1 MRRKNLFQDRRGEG
15 YIDTALMIVIV
26 FTLMI
31 SLMFVFSIF
40 TTYLSLNS
48 AAKQLAHGIEV
59 CGQAD
64 AATIALI
71 SGGEL
76 SAADVQVDTTWYNS
90 ARRTIQLKTPFT
102 VTVHERINIPILKF
116 ITGDA
121 VNIKLNLVASAE
133 GISEVY
139 WKAGT

>member
-1 MRRKNLFQDRRGEG
+1 MRRRNLFQDRRGEG

-48 AAKQLAHGIEV
+48 TAKQLAHGIEV
-59 CGQAD
+59 YGQAD

-71 SGGEL
+71 SDGEL
-76 SAADVQVDTTWYNS
+76 TDADVQVDTTWHNAS
-90 ARRTIQLKTPFT
+90 RKTIQLKTPFT
-102 VTVHERINIPILKF
+102 VTVHKRINIPVLKF

-121 VNIKLNLVASAE
+121 VNIKLNLTASAD

>member
-1 MRRKNLFQDRRGEG
+1 MRRRNLFQDRRGEG

-48 AAKQLAHGIEV
+48 TAKQLAHGIEV
-59 CGQAD
+59 YGQAD

-76 SAADVQVDTTWYNS
+76 SAADVQVDTTWYNAS
-90 ARRTIQLKTPFT
+90 RRTIQLKTPFT

-121 VNIKLNLVASAE
+121 VNIKLNLTASAE

>member
-40 TTYLSLNS
+40 TTYLGLNS
-48 AAKQLAHGIEV
+48 SAKQLAHGIEV
-59 CGQAD
+59 YGQAD
-64 AATIALI
+64 DATIALI

-76 SAADVQVDTTWYNS
+76 SAADVQVDTTWYNA

-121 VNIKLNLVASAE
+121 VNIKLNLSASAE

>member
-40 TTYLSLNS
+40 TTYLGLNS
-48 AAKQLAHGIEV
+48 TAKQLAHGIEV
-59 CGQAD
+59 YGQAD
-64 AATIALI
+64 DATIALI

-76 SAADVQVDTTWYNS
+76 SAADVQVDTTWYNA

-121 VNIKLNLVASAE
+121 VNIKLNLSASAD

-139 WKAGT
+139 WKAGI

>member
-1 MRRKNLFQDRRGEG
+1 MRRRNLFQDRRGEG

-48 AAKQLAHGIEV
+48 TAKQLAHGIEV
-59 CGQAD
+59 YGQAD

-76 SAADVQVDTTWYNS
+76 TDADVQVDTTWYNA
-90 ARRTIQLKTPFT
+90 ARKTIQLKTPFT

-121 VNIKLNLVASAE
+121 VNIKLNLAAYAD

>member
-40 TTYLSLNS
+40 TTYLGLNS
-48 AAKQLAHGIEV
+48 TAKQLAHGIEV
-59 CGQAD
+59 YGQAD
-64 AATIALI
+64 DATIALI

-121 VNIKLNLVASAE
+121 VNIKLNLSASAE

>member
-1 MRRKNLFQDRRGEG
+1 MRRRNLFQDRRGEG
-15 YIDTALMIVIV
+15 YIDTAMMIVIV

-40 TTYLSLNS
+40 NTYLSLNS
-48 AAKQLAHGIEV
+48 TAKQLAHGIEV
-59 CGQAD
+59 YGQAD

-76 SAADVQVDTTWYNS
+76 TDSDVEVDTIWYNAS
-90 ARRTIQLKTPFT
+90 RKTIQLKTPFT

-121 VNIKLNLVASAE
+121 VNIKLNLAASAE

>member
-1 MRRKNLFQDRRGEG
+1 MRRRNLFQDRRGEG

-48 AAKQLAHGIEV
+48 TAKQLAHGIEV
-59 CGQAD
+59 YGQAD

-76 SAADVQVDTTWYNS
+76 TDADVQVDTTWYNAS
-90 ARRTIQLKTPFT
+90 RKTIQLKTPFT
-102 VTVHERINIPILKF
+102 VTVH
-116 ITGDA
+116 
-121 VNIKLNLVASAE
+121 
-133 GISEVY
+133 
-139 WKAGT
+139 

>member
-40 TTYLSLNS
+40 TTYLGLNS
-48 AAKQLAHGIEV
+48 TAKQLAHGIEV
-59 CGQAD
+59 YGQAD
-64 AATIALI
+64 DATIAMI

-121 VNIKLNLVASAE
+121 VNIKLNLSASAD

>member
-1 MRRKNLFQDRRGEG
+1 MRRRNLFQDRRGEG

-48 AAKQLAHGIEV
+48 TAKQLAHGIEV
-59 CGQAD
+59 YGQAD
-64 AATIALI
+64 DATIALI
-71 SGGEL
+71 SGGEM
-76 SAADVQVDTTWYNS
+76 SAADVQVDTTWYN
-90 ARRTIQLKTPFT
+90 ADRKTIQLKTPFT

-121 VNIKLNLVASAE
+121 VKIKLNLAASAD

>member
-1 MRRKNLFQDRRGEG
+1 MRRRNLFQDRRGEG

-48 AAKQLAHGIEV
+48 TAKQLAHGIEV
-59 CGQAD
+59 YGQAD
-64 AATIALI
+64 DATIALI

-76 SAADVQVDTTWYNS
+76 TAADVQVDTTWYNAS
-90 ARRTIQLKTPFT
+90 RKTIQLKTPFT

-121 VNIKLNLVASAE
+121 VNIKLNLVASAD